1 MLTPDEYRSFAREC
15 YKWAE
20 QTSSEEDRAS
30 FLLLA
35 KHWMQAAWFAGD
47 RHTDFTA
54 QQRPPPKKGD

>member
-35 KHWMQAAWFAGD
+35 KHWMQAAWFSGD
-47 RHTDFTA
+47 RLTDITA
-54 QQRPPPKKGD
+54 KAPPDRK